1 MIGHRKTIFIT
12 TCCLLFAASTVSA
25 QTATTEAEKAL
36 KAEKVAFI
44 TSKLELTPKEAKKFW
59 PVYDAYWDKKN
70 EVLKERRALTAEF
83 NKIIEQ
89 SPDDK
94 TLFIYA
100 DRYVANRQKET
111 ELLVELN
118 KELKEILPP
127 RKILLLYKAN
137 HEYKSYLLQKVQE
150 PGR

>member
-1 MIGHRKTIFIT
+1 MSGHLKIFMATCWVLIT
-12 TCCLLFAASTVSA
+12 VSAVSA
-25 QTATTEAEKAL
+25 QTANADAEKAL

-70 EVLKERRALTAEF
+70 EVLRERRALTGELT
-83 NKIIEQ
+83 KIIEQ
-89 SPDDK
+89 STDDK
-94 TLFIYA
+94 TLLAYA
-100 DRYVANRQKET
+100 DRYVENRQRET

-118 KELKEILPP
+118 EELKEILPP

-137 HEYKSYLLQKVQE
+137 HEFKNYLLQKVQE
-150 PGR
+150 TGK

>member
-1 MIGHRKTIFIT
+1 MSGHHKIIMIA
-12 TCCLLFAASTVSA
+12 CCVLIAVSAVSA
-25 QTATTEAEKAL
+25 QTANADAEKAL

-44 TSKLELTPKEAKKFW
+44 TSKLELTSKEAKKFW

-70 EVLKERRALTAEF
+70 EVLRERRALNGELT
-83 NKIIEQ
+83 KIIEQ

-94 TLFIYA
+94 TLLAYA
-100 DRYVANRQKET
+100 DRYVANRQRET

-118 KELKEILPP
+118 AKLKEILPP

-137 HEYKSYLLQKVQE
+137 HEFKNYLLQKVQE
-150 PGR
+150 PGK

>member
-1 MIGHRKTIFIT
+1 MSGHLKIFMATCWVLIT
-12 TCCLLFAASTVSA
+12 VSAVSA
-25 QTATTEAEKAL
+25 QTANADAEKAL

-70 EVLKERRALTAEF
+70 EVLRERRALTGELT
-83 NKIIEQ
+83 KIIEQ

-94 TLFIYA
+94 TLLAYA
-100 DRYVANRQKET
+100 DRYVENRQRET
-111 ELLVELN
+111 ELLVKLN
-118 KELKEILPP
+118 EELKEILPP

-137 HEYKSYLLQKVQE
+137 HEFKNYLLQKVQE
-150 PGR
+150 TGK